1 MGFLSSFEAAA
12 RGEDDS
18 RARPVS
24 IAGKA
29 VVCPHCGGTRFLEG
43 KAQLN
48 TAGMSFLNLDWLN
61 RSVTVLECAHCGRI
75 QWFA

>member
-1 MGFLSSFEAAA
+1 MVGFLSSFEAAA
-12 RGEDDS
+12 QGKDDP

-29 VVCPHCGGTRFLEG
+29 VVCPHCGGTRFLGG

-48 TAGMSFLNLDWLN
+48 TAGMSFLNLD
-61 RSVTVLECAHCGRI
+61 
-75 QWFA
+75 